1 MRSKKIL
8 KSKVWVYFC
17 QILGLDIKSS
27 FETRQLF
34 AEHAVSLKNSLIK
47 IVDIKWWYR
56 IWKKSTVLK
65 GSIGVVDADGALP
78 RSSLLLSA
86 HLQLLAVLIENN
98 SSVPLPNMSPLSP
111 GHFTL
116 SFSETEPSHEHL
128 EGQFLWRDTIC
139 HESWAFWHIL
149 AAYVKNTGHD
159 CFPHGPLLRVV
170 FAVSTLEG

>member
-8 KSKVWVYFC
+8 KRKVWVYFC

-34 AEHAVSLKNSLIK
+34 AEHAVSLKNFLIK

-65 GSIGVVDADGALP
+65 GSVGVVDADGALP
-78 RSSLLLSA
+78 S
-86 HLQLLAVLIENN
+86 

-111 GHFTL
+111 GHFAP
-116 SFSETEPSHEHL
+116 SFSETDPSHEHL
-128 EGQFLWRDTIC
+128 EGQFLRRDTIW

-159 CFPHGPLLRVV
+159 FFPHGPFLRVV